1 LSDIITR
8 MPRTTIDL
16 DAAVLRELKA
26 RSRRDGTSLGALAS
40 RLLAEAMHERETS
53 EPTRLEWL
61 SQPMRARVDLDDK
74 EAVRRALEPR

>member
-1 LSDIITR
+1 

-16 DAAVLRELKA
+16 DATVLRKLKA

-40 RLLAEAMHERETS
+40 RLLAQALHDHEPS
-53 EPTRLEWL
+53 EPAKLEWV